1 MDKVRST
8 AISHLNC
15 RKNTSTIHAEAFAAA
30 AFTLDVRVAKLEGLV
45 QAFLDEVD
53 LGAVDEPEAFVVDDD
68 LDARVV
74 EDDVVVVDGVG
85 VVDNVSVAGAA
96 RAPHAQTEA
105 DAMTAFLQVIPDPRC
120 RGCRQ

>member
-45 QAFLDEVD
+45 QALLDEID
-53 LGAVDEPEAFVVDDD
+53 LGAVDEPEALVVDND
-68 LDARVV
+68 LDARIV
-74 EDDVVVVDGVG
+74 EDDVVGVDGVG
-85 VVDNVSVAGAA
+85 VIDDVSVAGAA
-96 RAPHAQTEA
+96 GAPHAQA
-105 DAMTAFLQVIPDPRC
+105 QAHAVAAFLQ
-120 RGCRQ
+120 